1 MCAGNWD
8 EEDWPSRRQPV
19 GFIIMSKLKLAD
31 RITARNQARIDALR
45 LAINRDD
52 IQAAIDYAQSVL
64 EGEGSSNLSY
74 RKLVAMQI
82 LELNPSD
89 PAIWNDRELNTIL
102 RSICAEAI
110 ASGEALSEHLRA
122 FASQALMKAMPP
134 RRRGQPSDLWQRH
147 LVLAVLRDL
156 KLAGVPVYHGE
167 DSNAK
172 ANFTGVQIVKRIL
185 LIPER
190 TLREWWQSRPKMDRG
205 TGN

>member
-31 RITARNQARIDALR
+31 RIAARNQARIDALR
-45 LAINRDD
+45 LAINRDG

-64 EGEGSSNLSY
+64 EGEGSTNLSY

-82 LELNPSD
+82 VELNPSD

-110 ASGEALSEHLRA
+110 ASGEALSEHLQA
-122 FASQALMKAMPP
+122 FASQALMKSIPAKG
-134 RRRGQPSDLWQRH
+134 RGQPGDPWQRH
-147 LVLAVLRDL
+147 LACTVLRDL
-156 KLAGVPVYHGE
+156 GSVGVPVYHG
-167 DSNAK
+167 DGQNTDADFYAIDAVAIVLGNK
-172 ANFTGVQIVKRIL
+172 A
-185 LIPER
+185 R
-190 TLREWWQSRPKMDRG
+190 TIKAWWQDRTKFPG
-205 TGN
+205 DM

>member
-19 GFIIMSKLKLAD
+19 GLIIMSELKIAD
-31 RITARNQARIDALR
+31 RIAARNQARIDALR
-45 LAINRDD
+45 LAISRDG
-52 IQAAIDYAQSVL
+52 IQPAIDYAQSVL
-64 EGEGSSNLSY
+64 EGEGSTNLSY

-82 LELNPSD
+82 VELNPSD

-110 ASGEALSEHLRA
+110 VSGEALSEHLRA

-156 KLAGVPVYHGE
+156 KLANIPAYYGE
-167 DSNAK
+167 SSNGQAK
-172 ANFTGVQIVKRIL
+172 FTGVQIVRKI
-185 LIPER
+185 IPLEER
-190 TLREWWQSRPKMDRG
+190 TLREWWQSRPKTDLGDM
-205 TGN
+205 